1 MKNNIRNEI
10 LILNISTT
18 LILLILIFFITL
30 NSFQKNILNNTLKK
44 MTEYSQESQIYFM
57 NVLKGYNYEN
67 IFEEL
72 ERMSPFISD
81 YLSQKYN
88 LHIEIYDIRKK
99 ILANTNPET
108 NYYVYQDIHYA
119 INSMKNYILK
129 KDNNKIILFFSS
141 PIFFQNSVIGAIRF
155 IYPME
160 NEYQL
165 INNVRNTLL
174 LIGIISILLII
185 ILNYILSNSIII
197 PIKKL
202 KKETEIISKGNFTNR
217 INIKSNDDI
226 NSLVN
231 SFNIMIDKIEH
242 YIKSLKEEKERQKVF
257 IDNMTHEF
265 KTPITSI
272 LGHAEL
278 LRRLKSEKDKEV
290 SIKHIINEGN
300 RLLKLVEELLY
311 LSKINKNTFKFEYGE
326 YNIEYLIDECLSIL
340 KPRLEKFNIE
350 VYTNVQSKTL
360 FFDYEKIKEV
370 VLNILDNA
378 IKHSK
383 CTELRIYSEISGNYY
398 SLVIED
404 NGIGIENTNDIFKP
418 LFSSKGRK
426 NNGLGLCISQE
437 IVKNHNGE
445 ILVESEINKGSKFI
459 IKLY

>member
-165 INNVRNTLL
+165 INNFRNTLL

-290 SIKHIINEGN
+290 SIKHM
-300 RLLKLVEELLY
+300 
-311 LSKINKNTFKFEYGE
+311 
-326 YNIEYLIDECLSIL
+326 
-340 KPRLEKFNIE
+340 
-350 VYTNVQSKTL
+350 
-360 FFDYEKIKEV
+360 
-370 VLNILDNA
+370 
-378 IKHSK
+378 
-383 CTELRIYSEISGNYY
+383 
-398 SLVIED
+398 
-404 NGIGIENTNDIFKP
+404 
-418 LFSSKGRK
+418 
-426 NNGLGLCISQE
+426 
-437 IVKNHNGE
+437 
-445 ILVESEINKGSKFI
+445 
-459 IKLY
+459 